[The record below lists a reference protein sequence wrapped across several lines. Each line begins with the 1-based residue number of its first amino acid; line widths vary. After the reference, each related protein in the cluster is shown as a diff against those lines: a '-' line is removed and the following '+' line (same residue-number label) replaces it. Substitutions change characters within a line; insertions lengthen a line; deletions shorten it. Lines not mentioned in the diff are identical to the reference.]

1 MLVARWLA
9 SVVLPSRLRAL
20 RRAYLP
26 LPPDVRAPSQT
37 ARIHPTE
44 FLQAPLVQAVAQ
56 TIRLDSERLAD
67 RYESERPVTVAVQ
80 NPPFGLAENLAPGAA
95 QRLKSDRQGA
105 LGVKLGVSS
114 SELQP
119 WFGKDLIPGFV
130 L

>member
-1 MLVARWLA
+1 MSGERRIPDGIAATYVTFA
-9 SVVLPSRLRAL
+9 PSRLRVL

-80 NPPFGLAENLAPGAA
+80 NPPFGLAEHPAPGAA
-95 QRLKSDRQGA
+95 
-105 LGVKLGVSS
+105 LGVGVSL
-114 SELQP
+114 EAAYCV
-119 WFGKDLIPGFV
+119 G
-130 L
+130 